1 MADRDDEMLLREA
14 PGLLKLPIKGVSC
27 LGSCLAAR
35 PVTLTSERELSNAT
49 EGASSRRWR
58 FMPSVRFCTGSVH
71 GFCFSNRLLET
82 CAPVQ
87 TPTCY
92 TYVEGVID
100 ALQSTFSALRMQQHA
115 LFCLPQGVI
124 SRQLVDIAINYLRD
138 HPEQRHNVASANV
151 ALALANAFPCPK

>member
-1 MADRDDEMLLREA
+1 MRLRA
-14 PGLLKLPIKGVSC
+14 LV
-27 LGSCLAAR
+27 LAAGVLC
-35 PVTLTSERELSNAT
+35 PA
-49 EGASSRRWR
+49 
-58 FMPSVRFCTGSVH
+58 FGSAQDQFTAFVS
-71 GFCFSNRLLET
+71 GNRLLET

-92 TYVEGVID
+92 AYVEGVVD

-151 ALALANAFPCPK
+151 ALALANGFPCPK